1 MLNDVTD
8 READAGQ
15 NACMQVLGDTA
26 NAEYDQILSKEALA
40 FLETLVNK
48 FGARRDAL
56 LQTRDEKQAQ
66 FDAGALPDFRADTKA
81 IRDDKSWKVATPP
94 KELLDR
100 RVEITGPVDRK
111 MVINALNSGAKVFMC
126 CFEDASSPTW
136 ENMVEGQ
143 INLRDANLG
152 TISYY
157 DDKKDKHY
165 KLNSDPALLIARPR
179 GLHLP
184 EQSIQFNGQPIAGCL
199 MDFALYFFHNY
210 QARAKQGLGVYYY
223 IPKLESMEEAQ
234 WWDDIFSF
242 TEDHFGVE
250 RGTIR
255 ATVLIETLPAVFQ
268 MEEMLYAM
276 RDHIVAMNCGR
287 WDYIFS
293 YIKTLKNHKDRIL
306 PDRHGIGMDKEFLNA
321 YSQLLVRTCH
331 ERGALAMGGMSAF
344 IPAKDPAEMERVTA
358 KVIEDKERESRNGHD
373 GTWVAHPALVDLA
386 MSIFDKNLGGKP
398 NQMDFESPTHT
409 IDASLLLKPCSGTR
423 DEAGVRKNI
432 RIALYYIEAWIR
444 GYGCVPIYGLME
456 DAATAEISRANIW
469 QWIHHGVSLDDG
481 QNFTAEL
488 FHKWLYQELD
498 TIQQEVGDTR
508 YAAGRFKETADLF
521 YELSTAD
528 TFANF
533 LTLPSYELLKGA
545 AKA

>member
-1 MLNDVTD
+1 MNLNDLAEREETACLEVVGHTD
-8 READAGQ
+8 NPGYKE
-15 NACMQVLGDTA
+15 
-26 NAEYDQILSKEALA
+26 ILSDEALS
-40 FLETLVNK
+40 FLTVLVNR

-56 LQTRDEKQAQ
+56 LQAREEQQKQY
-66 FDAGALPDFRADTKA
+66 DAGALPDFRADTQA
-81 IRDDKSWKVATPP
+81 IRDDKSWTVATPP
-94 KELLDR
+94 PELLDR

-143 INLRDANLG
+143 INLRDANAG
-152 TISYY
+152 TISHF
-157 DDKKDKHY
+157 DDKKNKQY
-165 KLNSDPALLIARPR
+165 ELNANPALLIARPR

-184 EQSIQFNGQPIAGCL
+184 EQSIQFNQQAIPGCL
-199 MDFALYFFHNY
+199 MDFALYFYHNY
-210 QARAKQGLGVYYY
+210 QTRAQQGLGVYYY
-223 IPKLESMEEAQ
+223 IPKLESMEEAK
-234 WWDDIFSF
+234 WWDDVFAF
-242 TEDHFGVE
+242 TEDHFSVA

-293 YIKTLKNHKDRIL
+293 YIKTLKNHPDRIL
-306 PDRHGIGMDKEFLNA
+306 PDRHVVGMDKEFLNA

-331 ERGALAMGGMSAF
+331 QRGALAMGGMSAF
-344 IPAKDPAEMERVTA
+344 IPAKDPQEMERVTA

-386 MSIFDKNLGGKP
+386 MSVFDKNLEGKV
-398 NQMDFESPTHT
+398 NQLDFVSPTHE
-409 IDASLLLKPCSGTR
+409 IGAELLLKPCEGSR

-432 RIALYYIEAWIR
+432 RIALYYIEAWIQ
-444 GYGCVPIYGLME
+444 GSGCVPIYGLME

-469 QWIHHGVSLDDG
+469 QWIHHGVKLDDG
-481 QNFTAEL
+481 QTFNKEL
-488 FHKWLYQELD
+488 FHTWLYQELD
-498 TIQQEVGDTR
+498 TIKQEVGEAR
-508 YAAGRFKETADLF
+508 YAAGRFEQTADLF
-521 YELSTAD
+521 YKLSTAEE
-528 TFANF
+528 FATF
-533 LTLPSYELLKGA
+533 LTLPSYELLQGA
-545 AKA
+545 A